1 MPRDAQSQIDGDTQ
15 FMGISP
21 RLDAGSLPA
30 GMASEARNMRF
41 RNGVAAT
48 RKGVY
53 KPSWINNLT
62 PEIDNRVRPFGEV
75 HGVGVF
81 RNPDSNLEFVVIAAD
96 GKAYYTRQGNNPIEL
111 ALPTGVV
118 LVGEVNF
125 TQAFNKLI
133 MFRGEDFAPLV
144 MTSEDTGFE
153 DMIEQWDATKAY
165 AVSDEVAFGPLVSV
179 SGLTFSPGLPLSGV
193 VTGTATV
200 TTGAAHGFVTGADVT
215 IAGANEPEFNGRFS
229 ITKTSDTTFT
239 YFTSSSN
246 SAATGTITAT
256 NNKEYYSCSTIT
268 SAGESPSTASGK
280 WTQLSTIM
288 PNASHGVHVANRIIV
303 PTKYDASSTAYG
315 NKRDFIAVSDAL
327 DHAHTFFNQLFR
339 INFGSN
345 SEVVD
350 LLVFDENRVL
360 IMKTLDVHM
369 MTGFIVT
376 DANGTLTNSA
386 SVQPVIQNYGVPNR
400 GASVVVGSNVFFYA
414 SRRGIVSMAQTE
426 QSKVRGVDLP
436 LSEAIQPLIDRID
449 ARNESKIRLAYW
461 DNKLWVACPID
472 GGNNGENNALL
483 VYDFLNQ
490 AWVSHDNGNAIKPKE
505 FFVAEYNNS
514 QRLFYIGTDGFINL
528 VEEQYE
534 GDDVADLSKLD
545 GVTTEQ
551 ISSYLL
557 TRGYGQPSV
566 DHKSYRTATVNI
578 KTWNPQYT
586 IKARPDGVEEGQTL
600 CTDRTKSRLNY
611 YRPFDAAP
619 FTPTNA
625 NLDHATPYREDY
637 SVALI
642 NANEFSLTSEAD
654 EELTTEGGDL
664 IYQEAYDPTEADR
677 LNLGSGVQLDR
688 MQETMEPFALTP
700 RMGRYTQ
707 LEITN
712 TQGRIELTQANLTS
726 NQGDRTITVKS

>member
-133 MFRGEDFAPLV
+133 MFRGEEFAPLV

-153 DMIEQWDATKAY
+153 DMIQQWDSTSAY

-288 PNASHGVHVANRIIV
+288 PSASHGIHVANRIIV
-303 PTKYDASSTAYG
+303 PTKYDASSTLYG

-345 SEVVD
+345 SEIVD

-436 LSEAIQPLIDRID
+436 LSEPIQPLIDRID

-490 AWVSHDNGNAIKPKE
+490 AWVSHDNGTAIKPKE

-578 KTWNPQYT
+578 KTWNPKFT
-586 IKARPDGVEEGQTL
+586 VKARPDGVEEGQTL

-625 NLDHATPYREDY
+625 NLDHDTPYREDY

>member
-133 MFRGEDFAPLV
+133 MFRGEEFAPLV

-153 DMIEQWDATKAY
+153 DMIQQWDSTSAY

-179 SGLTFSPGLPLSGV
+179 SGITFSPSLDIGGV
-193 VTGTATV
+193 VAGTATV

-215 IAGANEPEFNGRFS
+215 IAGANESEFNGRFS

-268 SAGESPSTASGK
+268 SAGESPSTATGK

-303 PTKYDASSTAYG
+303 PTKYDASSTLYG

-327 DHAHTFFNQLFR
+327 SHTHTFFNQLFR

-436 LSEAIQPLIDRID
+436 LSEPIQPLIDRID

-461 DNKLWVACPID
+461 DNKLWCACPID

-490 AWVSHDNGNAIKPKE
+490 AWVSHDNGTAIKPKE
-505 FFVAEYNNS
+505 FFVAEYNNA

-528 VEEQYE
+528 VEENYE
-534 GDDVADLSKLD
+534 GDEVADLSKLD
-545 GVTTEQ
+545 GLKNED

-566 DHKSYRTATVNI
+566 DHKNYRTATVNI

-586 IKARPDGVEEGQTL
+586 IKAKPDGVEEGQTL
-600 CTDRTKSRLNY
+600 CTDRTKSRTDY
-611 YRPFDAAP
+611 YRPFDATP
-619 FTPTNA
+619 FEVSNK
-625 NLDHATPYREDY
+625 NSDIDTPYREDY
-637 SVALI
+637 SVELDVPVD
-642 NANEFSLTSEAD
+642 SVLTEAD
-654 EELTTEGGDL
+654 EPLITQSSEL
-664 IYQEAYDPTEADR
+664 IVQESSVSGFA
-677 LNLGSGVQLDR
+677 LGSGVQLDR

-700 RMGRYTQ
+700 SMGRYTQ

>member
-133 MFRGEDFAPLV
+133 MFRGEEFAPLV
-144 MTSEDTGFE
+144 MASEDTGFE
-153 DMIEQWDATKAY
+153 DMIQQWDSTSAY

-179 SGLTFSPGLPLSGV
+179 SGIAFSS
-193 VTGTATV
+193 GTATV
-200 TTGAAHGFVTGADVT
+200 TTSAAHGFITGADVT
-215 IAGANEPEFNGRFS
+215 IAGANETEFNGRFA

-239 YFTSSSN
+239 FTTTSSN

-256 NNKEYYSCSTIT
+256 NNKEYYQCSTIT
-268 SAGESPSTASGK
+268 SAGESPSTASSK

-327 DHAHTFFNQLFR
+327 DHKHTFFNQLFR

-345 SEVVD
+345 SEVQD
-350 LLVFDENRVL
+350 LLVFDENRIL
-360 IMKTLDVHM
+360 IMKDLDVHM

-376 DANGTLTNSA
+376 DTNGTLTNSA

-436 LSEAIQPLIDRID
+436 LSEPIQPLIDRID

-461 DNKLWVACPID
+461 DNKLWCACPID

-490 AWVSHDNGNAIKPKE
+490 AWVSHDDGTAIKPKE
-505 FFVAEYNNS
+505 FFVAEYNNA

-566 DHKSYRTATVNI
+566 DHKNYRTATVNI

-611 YRPFDAAP
+611 YRPFDAEP
-619 FTPTNA
+619 FSPTNV

-637 SVALI
+637 SVSLV
-642 NANEFSLTSEAD
+642 NENSYSLLAENSDT
-654 EELTTEGGDL
+654 LTTEAGDTL
-664 IYQEAYDPTEADR
+664 YLEDFDPAIADR

>member
-153 DMIEQWDATKAY
+153 DMIQQWDSTSAY

-179 SGLTFSPGLPLSGV
+179 SGIAFSS
-193 VTGTATV
+193 GTATV
-200 TTGAAHGFVTGADVT
+200 TTGAAHGFITGADVT
-215 IAGANEPEFNGRFS
+215 IAGANETEFNGRFA

-239 YFTSSSN
+239 FTTTSSN
-246 SAATGTITAT
+246 STATGTITAT

-268 SAGESPSTASGK
+268 SAGESPSTASSK

-327 DHAHTFFNQLFR
+327 DHKHTFFNQLFR

-345 SEVVD
+345 SEVQD

-360 IMKTLDVHM
+360 IMKDLDVHM

-436 LSEAIQPLIDRID
+436 LSEPIQPLIDRID

-461 DNKLWVACPID
+461 DNKLWVACPLD

-490 AWVSHDNGNAIKPKE
+490 AWVSHDDGTAIKPKE
-505 FFVAEYNNS
+505 FFVAEYNNA

-528 VEEQYE
+528 VEENYE
-534 GDDVADLSKLD
+534 GDEVADLSKLD
-545 GVTTEQ
+545 GLKNED

-566 DHKSYRTATVNI
+566 GHKNYRTATVNI

-586 IKARPDGVEEGQTL
+586 IKAKPDGVEEGQTL
-600 CTDRTKSRLNY
+600 CTDRTKSRTDY
-611 YRPFDAAP
+611 YRPFDATP
-619 FTPTNA
+619 FEVSNKNSDIA
-625 NLDHATPYREDY
+625 DPYREDY
-637 SVALI
+637 SVELDVPI
-642 NANEFSLTSEAD
+642 DSLLTESSD
-654 EELTTEGGDL
+654 TLTTQSGEPLLEESSVGGL
-664 IYQEAYDPTEADR
+664 A
-677 LNLGSGVQLDR
+677 LGSGVQLDR